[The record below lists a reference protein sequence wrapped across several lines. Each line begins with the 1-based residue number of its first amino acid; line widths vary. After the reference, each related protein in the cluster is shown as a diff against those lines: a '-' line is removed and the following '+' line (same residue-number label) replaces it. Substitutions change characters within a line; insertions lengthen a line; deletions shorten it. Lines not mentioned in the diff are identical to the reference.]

1 MAELRELQRKLD
13 SVKALDEVVNAM
25 RNLAAIYVRRA
36 EAGLQ
41 AVRPYSQVVETA
53 LAILLDQTPAAPPGE
68 TDDQPS
74 LALVFSSDQGLCG
87 AYNERVV
94 QAALSF
100 RAGQAGTPHFVT
112 VGARG
117 HDLLVLKGVEPVLS
131 VPSPTSLEGI
141 RSQVPELASDVFD
154 KFVEIGATGMFFIYN
169 AYEGMGRFSETV
181 KKVLPPSR
189 DMLEDAG
196 MDGFDYPPLLTAE
209 PAVLLGS
216 LIEEYF
222 FIELYRAMF
231 ESHSS
236 ENGARLL
243 AMTAAGSNIE
253 ERITELTGEFQAVRQ
268 DVITAELLD
277 VVAGAEA
284 LKEQ

>member
-36 EAGLQ
+36 EAGLE
-41 AVRPYSQVVETA
+41 AVRPYSEVVETS
-53 LAILLDQTPAAPPGE
+53 LAVLLDRTVAVRPGDPE
-68 TDDQPS
+68 EGPCI
-74 LALVFSSDQGLCG
+74 ALVFAADQGLCG
-87 AYNERVV
+87 TYNDRVAK
-94 QAALSF
+94 AALSF
-100 RAGQAGTPHFVT
+100 HGEQTGEVHFVT
-112 VGARG
+112 IGGRG
-117 HDLLVLKGVEPVLS
+117 HDLLVLNGVTPVLS

-141 RSQVPELASDVFD
+141 KAQVPELASEVFQ
-154 KFVEIGATGMFFIYN
+154 KFLEVGATQMFFIYN

-181 KKVLPPSR
+181 RRVLPPSR
-189 DMLEDAG
+189 DMLQHAG
-196 MDGFDYPPLLTAE
+196 MDGFNYPPLLTAE
-209 PAVLLGS
+209 PAVLLGA

-243 AMTAAGSNIE
+243 AMTAAGSNIQ
-253 ERITELTGEFQAVRQ
+253 ERIVELTQEFQTVRQ

-284 LKEQ
+284 LKQD